1 SVAGCIAGLRGV
13 FNTLESSLFHLNF
26 SRALIAGL
34 AGAAVAAF
42 GQVVAD
48 PPAIT
53 NPAAFVPAV
62 LYRSVFVDTP
72 KGVETEELD
81 WKKANADVGQFKRGH
96 VDVLKW
102 EEEQA
107 KGRVAPTPP
116 ATPHQ
121 GAKP

>member
-1 SVAGCIAGLRGV
+1 M
-13 FNTLESSLFHLNF
+13 FHFNF

-34 AGAAVAAF
+34 AGASAAAF
-42 GQVVAD
+42 GQMVVV
-48 PPAIT
+48 PPEVT
-53 NPAAFVPAV
+53 NPSAFVPAV

-72 KGVETEELD
+72 KGVETGELD

-107 KGRVAPTPP
+107 RGRAAPAPSVP
-116 ATPHQ
+116 HHQ